1 LRIRYGKEENGALIK
16 KAVVY
21 TRDEHRINFANVD
34 DDAVFICSRLR
45 ANGFETYVVGGA
57 VRDLMLG
64 KKPKDFDIV
73 TEATPPRIKRIFR
86 NSRIIGRRFRLVHVF
101 FGPRIFEVSTFRSL
115 KDGHTSN
122 TYGSIEEDV
131 LRRDFSINALFY
143 DPETQVVV
151 DYVNGMADIRRKKI
165 RPIIPAELIFRDD
178 PVRMIRALKYA
189 AATGFSI
196 PWALKRRIKKEAAL
210 LGAVSPSRRTEEL
223 FKIIYSPYVRQI
235 VESLENA
242 GLYQYLQAEA
252 SARLKADAGFKR
264 CYFQTLSGLGDRNGQ
279 DEAETDGPEKEGGRV
294 LAALIRDYLAETCP
308 WDTLEKG
315 GWEEYKTVFFAARRF
330 VLPMNPP
337 RADLETAVRLVFAEH
352 RIELKKMR
360 IFDEKRK
367 GGRTHSDGIPAPGHH
382 AAPKGGPKPASR
394 PESLP
399 AGESGK
405 VKDPARRKSRPKGS
419 RQNKNREE

>member
-1 LRIRYGKEENGALIK
+1 LRIRYGKKENGALIK

-21 TRDEHRINFANVD
+21 TRDEHRINFADVD

-45 ANGFETYVVGGA
+45 ANGFETYIVGGA

-73 TEATPPRIKRIFR
+73 TEATPPRIKKIFR

-122 TYGSIEEDV
+122 TYGSVEEDV

-143 DPETQVVV
+143 DPEKQVVV

-165 RPIIPAELIFRDD
+165 RPIIPAALIFKDD

-196 PWALKRRIKKEAAL
+196 PWTLKRRIKKEAGL
-210 LGAVSPSRRTEEL
+210 LGSISPSRRTEEL
-223 FKIIYSPYVRQI
+223 FKIINSPYAQQI
-235 VESLENA
+235 VESLNDA

-252 SARLKADAGFKR
+252 SARLNADADFR
-264 CYFQTLSGLGDRNGQ
+264 RRYFQTFSGLGAYN
-279 DEAETDGPEKEGGRV
+279 EKSTAEKEAGRV
-294 LAALIRDYLAETCP
+294 LSALIRDYLAGACAWET
-308 WDTLEKG
+308 LKKG

-337 RADLETAVRLVFAEH
+337 RMELETAVRLVFAEH
-352 RIELKKMR
+352 GIELKKMR
-360 IFDEKRK
+360 IFDERRK
-367 GGRTHSDGIPAPGHH
+367 SGRLHSGAAPGHH
-382 AAPKGGPKPASR
+382 AAPKGGSKPASG
-394 PESLP
+394 PESPP

-405 VKDPARRKSRPKGS
+405 GRAKDSARRKPRPKSGV
-419 RQNKNREE
+419 QHKNHEE